1 LKRNPV
7 SALRFGVF
15 VAGTFAFLFLPGN
28 RLNVQARAPQN
39 GTRSPVL
46 VELFTS
52 EGCSDC
58 PPADAFLAA
67 LDQSQP
73 VPYAQLIVLSE
84 HVDYWDSGGWRDP
97 YSSHDLTMRQQDYV
111 DHLHLQT
118 AYTPQ
123 MVIDGNA
130 QLVGSDQKTAFA
142 DIEKAAAMHM
152 VPIRLTDIGANG
164 DKHVRMQIDIGP
176 GAAPADNISGD
187 VWVALAD
194 DSDQSNVKAGENAGH
209 VLSNVAVVRHLNRVG
224 SVHEGIF
231 SAARSLP
238 TEGANLHNLRIVAFV
253 QQGLG
258 AKIVAL
264 GSGRLPN

>member
-1 LKRNPV
+1 MRNSV
-7 SALRFGVF
+7 KSLRFGVCA
-15 VAGTFAFLFLPGN
+15 AGLCALLFLSADH
-28 RLNVQARAPQN
+28 LNVQARMPQSN
-39 GTRSPVL
+39 ARSPVL

-58 PPADAFLAA
+58 PPADAFLAT

-73 VPYAQLIVLSE
+73 LPYAQLIVLSE
-84 HVDYWDSGGWRDP
+84 HVDYWDSDGWRDP

-123 MVIDGNA
+123 MVIDGDA

-142 DIEKAAAMHM
+142 DIEKAAAVHLAL
-152 VPIRLTDIGANG
+152 IQLSGISAND
-164 DKHVRMQIDIGP
+164 DKHVRMQIDISPAAVP
-176 GAAPADNISGD
+176 GDKISGD

-209 VLSNVAVVRHLNRVG
+209 VLNNIAVVRHLSRVG
-224 SVHEGIF
+224 KVHQGAF
-231 SAARSLP
+231 SASPSLS

-258 AKIVAL
+258 GKIVAL
-264 GSGRLPN
+264 GSARLPN